1 MKVGALKKELEKCNA
16 ESEVIIFVT
25 SEGED
30 DITTKYRPFKNINVS
45 IMNKDSSQEQ
55 FHLDVG
61 VNTEYKNAHFP
72 NNLTEEEV
80 LFLKEKRKML
90 LEELEEVEEEL
101 GEYQVHR

>member
-1 MKVGALKKELEKCNA
+1 MKVGALKKELEKCNVK
-16 ESEVIIFVT
+16 SDVIIFVT
-25 SEGED
+25 SEGG
-30 DITTKYRPFKNINVS
+30 KYRPFKNINVS

-90 LEELEEVEEEL
+90 LEELEELEEEL
-101 GEYQVHR
+101 GEYQSHR